1 MKRCPECNR
10 RYPEETQVFCLQDGA
25 RLIPETPAPSDPQ
38 ANPAGASVPGPPPTI
53 AYRPET
59 VPQPAPAPTAP
70 PLTPGQATQAPA
82 ARTSNLT
89 LFLIGCGAVALI
101 GVIAFVAIFILAI
114 RSSDSNTNASSNSN
128 TPNLA
133 SDSNGNGRV
142 SGTVITSTDGQS
154 QVTVPT
160 GWSAQHELH
169 ESAELQAGD
178 PAHSLYIIVL
188 TDPKSNYSGMTLEE
202 HAQSTLQVLT
212 KNMSSTETKGP
223 TRLTING
230 YPALQY
236 ELGGVMKNVKVA
248 YLHTTVETPKN
259 FQQIIAWTLQSQWGK
274 NQKLLRDVVQTFK
287 EVRR

>member
-10 RYPEETQVFCLQDGA
+10 RYSEETQTFCLQDGA
-25 RLIPETPAPSDPQ
+25 RLIPETPAPSDPR
-38 ANPAGASVPGPPPTI
+38 ATPLGSSVPGPPPTI
-53 AYRPET
+53 VYRPET
-59 VPQPAPAPTAP
+59 VPQPAPAPTTP
-70 PLTPGQATQAPA
+70 PRTPGQVTQAPA

-89 LFLIGCGAVALI
+89 LFLVGCGAVALV

-114 RSSDSNTNASSNSN
+114 SSSNTNAPSNSN
-128 TPNLA
+128 TSNLA
-133 SDSNGNGRV
+133 SDSNANSHV

-154 QVTVPT
+154 QVTVPP

-178 PAHSLYIIVL
+178 PAHSLYVIVL
-188 TDPKSNYSGMTLEE
+188 TDPKSNYSGMTLEA

-212 KNMSSTETKGP
+212 KNMSSPETKGP
-223 TRLTING
+223 ARLTING

-236 ELGGVMKNVKVA
+236 ELSGVMKNVKVA

-274 NQKLLRDVVQTFK
+274 NQKLLRDVVQTFR
-287 EVRR
+287 EVGR